1 MKVLPTNGKVVFA
14 SDDLRCMDK
23 HIDYLFA
30 IERQFT
36 KESAVLSRAQSARN
50 AVMELRK
57 EVSVL
62 VNGKVKPDLRQRDL
76 LQDREEETV

>member
-1 MKVLPTNGKVVFA
+1 
-14 SDDLRCMDK
+14 MDK